1 MYLYVFCS
9 SLIKIDF
16 FFYEFLLRGDRNSAS
31 YKPNSIFTT
40 RNSVFFKQNVSVQCH
55 VNSIHLSSLCVFWN
69 IDFGTIYFCRK
80 LSQFP
85 KYRDSSFSRQCMF
98 IDVSGVCFACY
109 HSRNRASLCGTE
121 ISFFFRNR
129 NIEFVQMIDIIY
141 SRGTRIY

>member
-9 SLIKIDF
+9 SLIKIVTFF
-16 FFYEFLLRGDRNSAS
+16 FFYEFLLLRGDRNSTF
-31 YKPNSIFTT
+31 YKPNSILTT

-85 KYRDSSFSRQCMF
+85 KYRDSSFLGQCTF
-98 IDVSGVCFACY
+98 IDVSGLF
-109 HSRNRASLCGTE
+109 RLLSLEKSCVTLWNGN
-121 ISFFFRNR
+121 IFFFS
-129 NIEFVQMIDIIY
+129 E
-141 SRGTRIY
+141 